1 LEGDRSL
8 INSWA
13 ERIRKAVKWLYPGL
27 GVKRWLLLTMAGLL
41 LLISGIIL
49 LWTHGFYEGKALLY
63 LELFKRFSLP
73 LFVIMLIVLFG
84 LILFIWGLQ
93 RTGNAIAGVLL
104 PHHGRRLIESLYTR
118 HYLQK
123 GPKIIT
129 FGGGTGSSVLL
140 RGLKEYTSNITA
152 VVTVTDDGGSSGRIR
167 GEMGILP
174 PGDLRNCLLALA
186 DTEPL
191 MEELF
196 QHRFN
201 GGEGLGG
208 HNFGNLLIVAMTEM
222 MGFDRA
228 IREFSKV
235 LAIKGTV
242 LPVTLEQ
249 VTLRA
254 QFNDGTWEEGET
266 RIVKHR
272 KPISNLSLS
281 PSNCTPVP
289 EVISAIKKAD
299 AIILGPGSLYTSVL
313 PNILVPGV
321 KEAIKESTAPCFYVC
336 NIMTQPGETEGF
348 SASQH
353 LEVFREHGCLDL
365 IDAVILNTDTG
376 ISQEL
381 ALKYQL
387 EGAEMVKV
395 DHNLLSQWNVEII
408 EALLLESGE
417 PARHNSRKLATLIM
431 DKIIERETGLDGFWA
446 YTFVSLNGDFHRTK
460 KEITHSRNHPF
471 TTNYKKLR
479 RFFNHAFR
487 SR

>member
-1 LEGDRSL
+1 M

-13 ERIRKAVKWLYPGL
+13 ERIRIAVKWLYPGL

-41 LLISGIIL
+41 LFMGSLIL
-49 LWTHGFYEGKALLY
+49 LWTHGSYESKVLLY
-63 LELFKRFSLP
+63 LELFKGFSLP
-73 LFVIMLIVLFG
+73 LFMIILLVLSG
-84 LILFIWGLQ
+84 LIIFFWGLQ
-93 RTGNAIAGVLL
+93 RTGNAIASVLL

-118 HYLQK
+118 HYLEK

-129 FGGGTGSSVLL
+129 VGGGTGSSVLL

-152 VVTVTDDGGSSGRIR
+152 VVTVTDDGGSSGRLR

-196 QHRFN
+196 QHRFH

-235 LAIKGTV
+235 LAIRGTV

-249 VTLRA
+249 VTLQA
-254 QFNDGTWEEGET
+254 QFCDGTWEKGET

-272 KPISNLSLS
+272 KPISHLSLS
-281 PSNCTPVP
+281 PSSCTVVP
-289 EVISAIKKAD
+289 EVLSAIKKAD

-313 PNILVPGV
+313 PNLLVPGV

-348 SASQH
+348 STSQH

-365 IDAVILNTDTG
+365 IDAVIVNTDTG

-381 ALKYQL
+381 AQKYQL
-387 EGAEMVKV
+387 EGAETVEI
-395 DHNLLSQWNVEII
+395 DRSLLSRWNVGII
-408 EALLLESGE
+408 EAPLLERGE

-446 YTFVSLNGDFHRTK
+446 YTFVSLNGNFHRTK
-460 KEITHSRNHPF
+460 KEISHSRYNPF
-471 TTNYKKLR
+471 SSNYKKLR
-479 RFFNHAFR
+479 RAFYNAFAR
-487 SR
+487 DKY

>member
-1 LEGDRSL
+1 VIGL

-13 ERIRKAVKWLYPGL
+13 ERIRIAVKWLYPGL

-41 LLISGIIL
+41 LFMGGLLL
-49 LWTHGFYEGKALLY
+49 LWTHGFYEGEVLLY
-63 LELFKRFSLP
+63 LENFKKYSLP
-73 LFVIMLIVLFG
+73 LFMILLFIFAG
-84 LILFIWGLQ
+84 LIIFFWGLQ
-93 RTGNAIAGVLL
+93 RTGNAIASVLL

-118 HYLQK
+118 HYLEK

-129 FGGGTGSSVLL
+129 VGGGTGSSVLL

-152 VVTVTDDGGSSGRIR
+152 VVTVTDDGGSSGRLR

-196 QHRFN
+196 QHRFH

-242 LPVTLEQ
+242 LPVTLDQ
-249 VTLRA
+249 ITLRA
-254 QFNDGTWEEGET
+254 QFSDGRWEEGET
-266 RIVKHR
+266 TIVKHR
-272 KPISNLSLS
+272 KPISHLSLS
-281 PSNCTPVP
+281 PPTCTPVP
-289 EVISAIKKAD
+289 EVISAIKRAD

-313 PNILVPGV
+313 PNLLVPGV
-321 KEAIKESTAPCFYVC
+321 KEAIKESSAPCFYVC

-353 LEVFREHGCLDL
+353 LEVFREHGCLEL
-365 IDAVILNTDTG
+365 IDAVIVNTDTG

-381 ALKYQL
+381 AHKYQL
-387 EGAEMVKV
+387 EGAETVEI
-395 DHNLLSQWNVEII
+395 DRSILSQLNVKII
-408 EALLLESGE
+408 EARLLEHGE

-446 YTFVSLNGDFHRTK
+446 YTFVSLNGNFHRTK
-460 KEITHSRNHPF
+460 KEISHSKDHPF
-471 TTNYKKLR
+471 SSNYKKLR